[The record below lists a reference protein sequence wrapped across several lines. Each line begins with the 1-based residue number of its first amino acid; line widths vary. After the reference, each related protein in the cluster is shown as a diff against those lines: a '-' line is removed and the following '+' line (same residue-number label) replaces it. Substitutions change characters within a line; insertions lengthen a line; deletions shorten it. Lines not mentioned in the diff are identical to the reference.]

1 MGWVKTQPEA
11 FLADP
16 TRTIILS
23 TQATRGIILS
33 NTRDQNLTA
42 SWFDMHCSTIFAN
55 DFLHALLHHP
65 TIPWILILFCQSQ
78 SKLTEKWEKNFTR
91 AWPEPN
97 FTNLSWDPT
106 QARSDNPKPDLRPEK
121 RTRPIPSLGCI
132 FFGIL
137 DYKKNLMK
145 FSKILFWS
153 AYDTNLCISLFAA
166 WNMKMHSIS
175 MLLLNSFLFH
185 YWIIGWNI

>member
-16 TRTIILS
+16 TRTIILR

-33 NTRDQNLTA
+33 NPRDQNLTT

-121 RTRPIPSLGCI
+121 RTRPIPTQLTSSQHGSDLLSLAQLG
-132 FFGIL
+132 
-137 DYKKNLMK
+137 
-145 FSKILFWS
+145 S
-153 AYDTNLCISLFAA
+153 AWLNFAQLGSA
-166 WNMKMHSIS
+166 
-175 MLLLNSFLFH
+175 LLLFYFIF
-185 YWIIGWNI
+185 WVEF

>member
-1 MGWVKTQPEA
+1 M
-11 FLADP
+11 
-16 TRTIILS
+16 
-23 TQATRGIILS
+23 
-33 NTRDQNLTA
+33 
-42 SWFDMHCSTIFAN
+42 
-55 DFLHALLHHP
+55 
-65 TIPWILILFCQSQ
+65 ILFCQSQ
-78 SKLTEKWEKNFTR
+78 SKLTEKWEKNLTR

-97 FTNLSWDPT
+97 FSNPSWDPT
-106 QARSDNPKPDLRPEK
+106 RVRSHNLKPDLKPEK

-145 FSKILFWS
+145 LSKILFWS

-166 WNMKMHSIS
+166 SNMKMHSIS

-185 YWIIGWNI
+185 YWIIEWNRYIEKCTFLVGMGNTRMCRIPILLCKSSRRRCSLHSEILFKS

>member
-1 MGWVKTQPEA
+1 MIQ
-11 FLADP
+11 
-16 TRTIILS
+16 I
-23 TQATRGIILS
+23 
-33 NTRDQNLTA
+33 QNHQKSA
-42 SWFDMHCSTIFAN
+42 KNAKIS
-55 DFLHALLHHP
+55 DFLGKFTSKSGNTLKSVNFGPKNAK
-65 TIPWILILFCQSQ
+65 IPPNWKWPILEHQNYQIFTELPDLDLNIPKNCQFGVFYQFSV
-78 SKLTEKWEKNFTR
+78 KKIWNIWGRCKNRT
-91 AWPEPN
+91 PN
-97 FTNLSWDPT
+97 SRKAGYMCL
-106 QARSDNPKPDLRPEK
+106 KPDLKPEK

-145 FSKILFWS
+145 FSKVPFWS

-166 WNMKMHSIS
+166 SNMKMHSIS